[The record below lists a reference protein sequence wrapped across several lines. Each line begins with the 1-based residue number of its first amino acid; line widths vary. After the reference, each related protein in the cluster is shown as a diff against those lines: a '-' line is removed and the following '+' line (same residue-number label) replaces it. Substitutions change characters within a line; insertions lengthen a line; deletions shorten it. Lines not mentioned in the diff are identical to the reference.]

1 MALDATQIETRVRF
15 LLGNP
20 SEDIISSETLQSI
33 ITECITTLG
42 NEDEEYC
49 KVVQCVLMETLRF
62 LIRQT
67 QVPTTSSGNTVKKRR
82 EKRGS
87 NTEIE
92 LEYNTASTEE
102 LSSGWIQMY
111 EDYQLHPEWICE
123 DLAINADG
131 KYLVTIGGVRQ
142 DETSRV
148 RTDSNSKSAYDKPRV
163 NRKLWNTH
171 SRKYYNR
178 RR

>member
-20 SEDIISSETLQSI
+20 SEDIISSETLQLI
-33 ITECITTLG
+33 IADCITNIG
-42 NEDEEYC
+42 SEDEDYC
-49 KVVQCVLMETLRF
+49 RVVQCTLMDTLRF

-67 QVPTTSSGNTVKKRR
+67 QVPTNSSGNTVKRR
-82 EKRGS
+82 KEKRS

-92 LEYNTASTEE
+92 VEYNTASTDE

-111 EDYQLHPEWICE
+111 EDYQLHPEWICDE
-123 DLAINADG
+123 LAIESNG
-131 KYLVTIGGVRQ
+131 KYLVTIGGTRV

-148 RTDSNSKSAYDKPRV
+148 LSDSNSKSAYDKPRV
-163 NRKLWNTH
+163 DRKLWNTS